1 MPNSAGK
8 EHFIVHNFGNTYSG
22 PITLAE
28 ATAIS
33 DNTVYSQVGI
43 HVGTKRIAQLAK
55 AMGIRSPISTTT
67 R

>member
-8 EHFIVHNFGNTYSG
+8 EHFVVHNFGNTYSG

-33 DNTVYSQVGI
+33 DNSVYSQVGI
-43 HVGTKRIAQLAK
+43 NVGTKKIGRLAH